1 MSPRQSKYP
10 SLLNQQLWFLH
21 DLKSTVQF
29 RCTNNYSMSVKVE
42 DAVLSIE
49 MIKGAFEWLPSIKGG
64 EPMPLIYQ
72 GCQIGK
78 DHKLNSLCEVH
89 Q

>member
-1 MSPRQSKYP
+1 
-10 SLLNQQLWFLH
+10 
-21 DLKSTVQF
+21 
-29 RCTNNYSMSVKVE
+29 MSVKVE

-64 EPMPLIYQ
+64 EPMLLIYQ